1 MSALLLKKKYIEI
14 KENFNRLSSDQLN
27 YIVQNVQKSMDQ
39 SRPTMLLKR
48 CCDILVKISVLTN
61 NVHEIINM
69 IQILSNTETNSM
81 KISLYYLIEISCE
94 SAFDDTLMLKNSSIL

>member
-1 MSALLLKKKYIEI
+1 
-14 KENFNRLSSDQLN
+14 
-27 YIVQNVQKSMDQ
+27 
-39 SRPTMLLKR
+39 
-48 CCDILVKISVLTN
+48 
-61 NVHEIINM
+61 M